1 MLQYSLFQ
9 RMRAGLFGAGTR
21 RLAIGTVLWQAFVC
35 RMYIAL
41 AASRVV
47 ACRLLARRCAM
58 WLVAGMDTSVWSVA
72 TAFEPAP
79 RLDIFGDKSTTE
91 ARRRCRP
98 GDDASD
104 EEKLLFDLHY
114 KVSTKY
120 IRRRIGIG
128 LIERYD
134 RPRD

>member
-1 MLQYSLFQ
+1 
-9 RMRAGLFGAGTR
+9 
-21 RLAIGTVLWQAFVC
+21 
-35 RMYIAL
+35 
-41 AASRVV
+41 
-47 ACRLLARRCAM
+47 M
-58 WLVAGMDTSVWSVA
+58 WLVSGMDTSVWSVA

-114 KVSTKY
+114 KVTRSIYVGGSASGWLNVKT
-120 IRRRIGIG
+120 G
-128 LIERYD
+128 
-134 RPRD
+134 